1 MPLTVRAKGSA
12 SPDVVWARYTEPEQW
27 PTWAP
32 HMKRAEYPY
41 SRVTPGTF
49 GRVYAYGGFSL
60 LFSIDA
66 VDEAE
71 RTWDW
76 SVYVGSQR
84 IELKHGVVSRGSRTQ
99 TWASVGLALPLA
111 LGYAPVAKLALHRLV
126 GASLTRPKGEGT

>member
-12 SPDVVWARYTEPEQW
+12 PPDVVWARYTEPEQW

-41 SRVTPGTF
+41 PRVTPGTF

-60 LFSIDA
+60 PFSIDA
-66 VDEAE
+66 VDEEA

-76 SVYVGSQR
+76 SVYLASQR
-84 IELKHGVVSRGSRTQ
+84 IELKHGVVAHGSRTRV
-99 TWASVGLALPLA
+99 WASIGLPLPLA
-111 LGYAPVAKLALHRLV
+111 LAYAPVAKLALHRLV
-126 GASLTRPKGEGT
+126 SANVRGSD